1 MKKTYVTPEIDIYEL
16 SNQLILAASKNPTE
30 PEPDTFND
38 EDGYGLY

>member
-30 PEPDTFND
+30 PDDTLND
-38 EDGYGLY
+38 EEGYGLY

>member
-16 SNQLILAASKNPTE
+16 SNQLILAASNPTE

-38 EDGYGLY
+38 EEGYGLY

>member
-30 PEPDTFND
+30 PDTLND
-38 EDGYGLY
+38 DEGYGLY